1 MACVRSIQ
9 PQRHN
14 DTKWMPAGLNAVKH
28 RQTLNPPRAVTI
40 RLQSASLCLRV
51 FVVQIRD
58 SLEDRVQEALAALVE
73 EGAIGD
79 LEATAVD
86 IDQQDVGVREP
97 DAILLQIANDEV
109 ADAAVR
115 LRFPVGDAELALQR
129 DQPLHLAGQI
139 ATLQLRLSH
148 TPRFGVE
155 LAQVRQHRDLL
166 ALAVQE
172 SDMMPRP

>member
-58 SLEDRVQEALAALVE
+58 SLE